1 MATAVIRP
9 AVESAVVPAAP
20 RDRLL
25 TRAEIEEEARS
36 WLTQRGKYNATTH
49 RNKIDQ
55 LIMQKTF
62 FDDDQTPLPGA
73 PLHLTPRTVA
83 ADTIVVGSDP
93 VPPLNPAA
101 LDEAVAPEEARRS
114 IEKPEWHYPP
124 KHGSWL
130 ERAESALRVLQRQG
144 LDSRIPDPQT

>member
-1 MATAVIRP
+1 MP
-9 AVESAVVPAAP
+9 VPARRPKGEWAP
-20 RDRLL
+20 GLRD
-25 TRAEIEEEARS
+25 
-36 WLTQRGKYNATTH
+36 GG
-49 RNKIDQ
+49 DGP
-55 LIMQKTF
+55 F
-62 FDDDQTPLPGA
+62 P
-73 PLHLTPRTVA
+73 A

-144 LDSRIPDPQT
+144 FDRRIPDPQT